1 MIMMLKE
8 NDNFYQLLYQR
19 PEKFG
24 QFAILSSLNKPQYE
38 FMLDF
43 LVKMRDGNKIGDCY
57 TFPRPENGNFTVVRL
72 HHQAQDHYVI
82 DGNYHHIFS
91 EMIDIEFALMIFELE
106 CLPNHEA
113 GTPAYFPPAKDKDND
128 R

>member
-8 NDNFYQLLYQR
+8 SDNLYSLLYQQ

-24 QFAILSSLNKPQYE
+24 QFAILSSLNKPQYQ

-57 TFPRPENGNFTVVRL
+57 TFPRPESGNFTIVRL
-72 HHQAQDHYVI
+72 HHLAQDHYVL
-82 DGNYHHIFS
+82 DANLHHVFS
-91 EMIDIEFALMIFELE
+91 EMVDIEFAMMVFELE
-106 CLPNHEA
+106 CLLNHQA
-113 GTPAYFPPAKDKDND
+113 GTPAYFPPAKDKDNE
-128 R
+128 